1 MPLLERIYN
10 NARYGLMSGAGYTA
24 PRLNGPGVGEWNLMW
39 RNAYTMDANVN
50 IQVSGINSGNMYEA
64 GVGYIWFV
72 LRQLK
77 DWEINAK
84 KVYGMKNAL
93 LAPINTDG
101 QRAMMVEYDINYPF
115 QYWNTGASWMIL
127 PIAEWVDCYGDVSIT
142 TTDQK
147 IIKQYNKEVFNVKKD
162 ILMPLL
168 QKTYN
173 FWEQLCTPE
182 YYTDIEGNARYE
194 KGKTHL
200 FTGEKYLIIPSFSP
214 ENKPLG
220 YKSAITANASMDIA
234 AAKDIIAMYID
245 MENELQNEGYKE
257 RIKKAEKLNNE
268 LPDYQYDE
276 SGAIREWAMKEYQ
289 ENNAHRHISH
299 LYCAWPAYQTQ
310 HNNKLANAC
319 RQAILNRNKE
329 NSGKDDTASHGWIH
343 KALVEARLKNS
354 EEVYNILNMLVHS
367 DIFYSTL
374 FTDHN
379 TNRAK
384 GVACTDTLY
393 GITGIINEMLVYSDK
408 NTVELLPALSR
419 KIPEGNIGGL
429 LTRAGVRVDYLSWDV
444 DKRNVK
450 ADLTAL
456 RDTSFNLVLNN
467 KAYIGEEN
475 ESKCVA
481 VQLKKGEMYCFMG

>member
-1 MPLLERIYN
+1 MCIRD
-10 NARYGLMSGAGYTA
+10 S
-24 PRLNGPGVGEWNLMW
+24 
-39 RNAYTMDANVN
+39 
-50 IQVSGINSGNMYEA
+50 
-64 GVGYIWFV
+64 
-72 LRQLK
+72 
-77 DWEINAK
+77 
-84 KVYGMKNAL
+84 
-93 LAPINTDG
+93 
-101 QRAMMVEYDINYPF
+101 
-115 QYWNTGASWMIL
+115 
-127 PIAEWVDCYGDVSIT
+127 
-142 TTDQK
+142 
-147 IIKQYNKEVFNVKKD
+147 
-162 ILMPLL
+162 
-168 QKTYN
+168 
-173 FWEQLCTPE
+173 
-182 YYTDIEGNARYE
+182 NARYE

-354 EEVYNILNMLVHS
+354 EEVYKILN
-367 DIFYSTL
+367 
-374 FTDHN
+374 
-379 TNRAK
+379 
-384 GVACTDTLY
+384 
-393 GITGIINEMLVYSDK
+393 
-408 NTVELLPALSR
+408 LSL
-419 KIPEGNIGGL
+419 IHI
-429 LTRAGVRVDYLSWDV
+429 
-444 DKRNVK
+444 
-450 ADLTAL
+450 
-456 RDTSFNLVLNN
+456 
-467 KAYIGEEN
+467 
-475 ESKCVA
+475 
-481 VQLKKGEMYCFMG
+481 

>member
-1 MPLLERIYN
+1 M
-10 NARYGLMSGAGYTA
+10 
-24 PRLNGPGVGEWNLMW
+24 
-39 RNAYTMDANVN
+39 
-50 IQVSGINSGNMYEA
+50 
-64 GVGYIWFV
+64 
-72 LRQLK
+72 
-77 DWEINAK
+77 
-84 KVYGMKNAL
+84 
-93 LAPINTDG
+93 
-101 QRAMMVEYDINYPF
+101 
-115 QYWNTGASWMIL
+115 
-127 PIAEWVDCYGDVSIT
+127 
-142 TTDQK
+142 
-147 IIKQYNKEVFNVKKD
+147 
-162 ILMPLL
+162 
-168 QKTYN
+168 
-173 FWEQLCTPE
+173 
-182 YYTDIEGNARYE
+182 
-194 KGKTHL
+194 

-408 NTVELLPALSR
+408 NTVELLPALSSN
-419 KIPEGNIGGL
+419 IPAGNISGL
-429 LTRAGVRVDYLSWDV
+429 LTCAGVRVDYLSWDV

-475 ESKCVA
+475 ESKCVV
-481 VQLKKGEMYCFMG
+481 VQLKKGERYCFMG